1 MLVLGIE
8 TSCDETSVAIVRDG
22 TEILGSKTY
31 SQIKDHKK
39 FGGVVPEIAS
49 RIHVKVLH
57 PLLESLLDETSVS
70 LKDIDLLAA
79 TSCPGLIG
87 ALLVGVS
94 FGNALAC
101 SLDKPIVGIHHLEG
115 HIYSAF
121 MMKAETRPR
130 FPAVALVVSGGH
142 TMLIK
147 MDGIGKY
154 SVLGQTLDDAVGEAF
169 DKIAKIMDLP
179 YPGGPVIDR
188 LSKEGNPEAFSFPRA
203 LIGEPDRLEFS
214 FSGLKTSVLYEVKG
228 KNLSAPAAKLSE
240 VRTRDIAA
248 SAQRAI
254 VDILV
259 NKTRNAILQT
269 QAKSLIVCGGV
280 AANSELKRAM
290 NDLGQASGISVFIPP
305 LSLCTDN
312 ATMVAG
318 LGFHKRK
325 HAKKYISEVFPN
337 REITD

>member
-31 SQIKDHKK
+31 TQIKDHKK

-49 RIHVKVLH
+49 RIHVKVIH
-57 PLLESLLDETSVS
+57 PLLEALLDETGVS

-79 TSCPGLIG
+79 THCPGLIG

-94 FGNALAC
+94 FGNALAS
-101 SLDKPIVGIHHLEG
+101 SLSKPIVGIHHLEG

-121 MMKAETRPR
+121 MMQADSKPR
-130 FPAVALVVSGGH
+130 FPAIALVVSGGH
-142 TMLIK
+142 TLLIK
-147 MDGIGKY
+147 MDKIGSY
-154 SVLGQTLDDAVGEAF
+154 TVLGQTLDDAVGEAF

-188 LSKEGNPEAFSFPRA
+188 LSKEGNPGAYSFPRA
-203 LIGEPDRLEFS
+203 LINEPDRLEFS

-228 KNLSAPAAKLSE
+228 KNMKAPVSKLTE
-240 VRTRDIAA
+240 EKTRNIAA

-259 NKTRNAILQT
+259 NKTRNALLKT
-269 QAKSLIVCGGV
+269 GAKSLIVCGGV
-280 AANSELKRAM
+280 AANSELKGSM
-290 NDLGQASGISVFIPP
+290 NELGRKLGISVFIPP

-318 LGFHKRK
+318 LAYHKRK
-325 HAKKYISEVFPN
+325 NASRFISEVFPN

>member
-57 PLLESLLDETSVS
+57 PLLEALLDETSLS
-70 LKDIDLLAA
+70 LKDLDLLAA
-79 TSCPGLIG
+79 TNCPGLIG

-101 SLDKPIVGIHHLEG
+101 SLSRPIVGIHHLEA

-121 MMKAETRPR
+121 MIKAESKPQ
-130 FPAVALVVSGGH
+130 FPAIALVVSGGH
-142 TMLIK
+142 TLLIK
-147 MDGIGKY
+147 MDKIGSY

-188 LSKEGNPEAFSFPRA
+188 LAKEGNPQAYSFPRA

-228 KNLSAPAAKLSE
+228 KNMSAPSSKLTE
-240 VRTRDIAA
+240 RKTRDIAA
-248 SAQRAI
+248 SSQRAM

-259 NKTRNAILQT
+259 NKTKNAILKT
-269 QAKSLIVCGGV
+269 EAKSLIVCGGV
-280 AANSELKRAM
+280 SANSELKGAM
-290 NDLGQASGISVFIPP
+290 NALGQRLGISVFIPP

-318 LGFHKRK
+318 LAYHKRK
-325 HAKKYISEVFPN
+325 NAKRFISEVFPN